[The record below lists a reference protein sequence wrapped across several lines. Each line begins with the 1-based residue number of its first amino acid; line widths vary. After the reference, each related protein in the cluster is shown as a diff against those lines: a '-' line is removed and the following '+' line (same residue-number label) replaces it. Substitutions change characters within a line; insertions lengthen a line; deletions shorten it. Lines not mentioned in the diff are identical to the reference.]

1 MNIFIE
7 IRGIYANQSFGLI
20 IEVDNSTK
28 LYDLLSAGPQTDNN
42 LMKGKQ
48 MEPIK
53 VIARY
58 KKISE
63 LVMEGRI
70 KYSLDQM
77 KEFVLNSSNADH
89 KNQLENLE
97 MTYRNM
103 ISYTAGGIHDPERK
117 KIYTRLQQSI
127 MKLADMTRQD
137 ILAHYSGW
145 NTYWLKTN
153 NERERKLAG
162 KSLVESL
169 DDLIFKSDLDE
180 WLKLSGTRFS
190 DPEAEIA
197 VRHRKLIEDIFN
209 HLWLTDNYGDAEEEL
224 LDIISNGSKFTW
236 YEKSL
241 FVSAVTLSTFRVWD
255 KKKVFSMISFYEKG
269 EARIRERALAGLV
282 LVLHYYNNRLT
293 LHPDLL
299 SHLQELFSSREAR
312 EHLRITIMQTLRS
325 RETERIGRKLQDEIL
340 PKVAHLRP
348 RIEEKLD
355 LDKLLPED
363 LIEGKNPDWSDM
375 FEESE
380 DIYKTMEEL
389 SKLQMEGADVYMS
402 AFSNLKNFDF
412 FRIFSNWFMPFY
424 PDHEAIEDIFR
435 DDVLN
440 EGTNEVAEA
449 LYKTPFICNSDKYSL
464 VLNLKHLPDAQKKM
478 MLKVFRM
485 ELEGLEQMKDQEI
498 DLDPNLTFRTNITQ
512 YLQDL
517 YRFFKLSPYK
527 NEFEDQFR
535 GRLDIQNSYFFR
547 KIFDSKEDIMT
558 LADYYFGKDFY
569 TEALDIYIGIAE
581 SVTDDP
587 QLFEKTGYCY
597 QQEGDWEMALKMYNM
612 SDILERKVWT
622 LKKKGYCLRRLK
634 RYDEAL
640 LHYLDSEAIEPENM
654 HTIAMIGHCYLD
666 MKDYESALKYYF
678 KVEYE
683 DPDNFRV
690 LKPIAWCYFATG
702 KFEQSKKYWDKLAS
716 GKLTAH
722 DLINMGHLALCTG
735 ERADAIDLY
744 RRSISEGDISGSS
757 FLEILDEDR
766 ELLVRLGIDPDD
778 IPIISDFLL
787 YNLDQE

>member
-1 MNIFIE
+1 
-7 IRGIYANQSFGLI
+7 
-20 IEVDNSTK
+20 
-28 LYDLLSAGPQTDNN
+28 
-42 LMKGKQ
+42 
-48 MEPIK
+48 MEPAK

-58 KKISE
+58 KKIGD
-63 LVMEGRI
+63 LVMDGRI
-70 KYSLDQM
+70 KNSLDQI
-77 KEFVLNSSNADH
+77 KDLVAKSSNADH
-89 KNQLENLE
+89 KNQLENIE

-103 ISYTAGGIHDPERK
+103 IRYTVEGIHDPERK
-117 KIYTRLQQSI
+117 KIYMRLQQSI
-127 MKLADMTRQD
+127 MKLADQAKQD

-145 NTYWLKTN
+145 HTYWLKTN
-153 NERERKLAG
+153 TERERKLAG
-162 KSLVESL
+162 KSLVESI
-169 DDLIFKSDLDE
+169 DDLIFKSELDE

-209 HLWLTDNYGDAEEEL
+209 HLWLTDYYGDAEEEL
-224 LDIISNGSKFTW
+224 LEIISDETKFTW

-241 FVSAVTLSTFRVWD
+241 FVSAVTLSTLRIWE
-255 KKKVFSMISFYEKG
+255 KKKVFELIKFYETG
-269 EARIRERALAGLV
+269 EQKIRERALAGLV
-282 LVLHYYNNRLT
+282 LVLHYYNNRLA
-293 LHPDLL
+293 LHPDLV
-299 SHLQELFSSREAR
+299 SHLQDLFNSREAR

-340 PKVAHLRP
+340 PKVANLKP

-355 LDKLLPED
+355 LDKILPED

-380 DIYKTMEEL
+380 DIYKTMEEF

-412 FRIFSNWFMPFY
+412 FRNFSNWFMPFY

-435 DDVLN
+435 DDVLS
-440 EGTNEVAEA
+440 EGTNELAEA

-498 DLDPNLTFRTNITQ
+498 DLDSNLTFRTNITQ

-527 NEFEDQFR
+527 NEFEDVFR
-535 GRLDIQNSYFFR
+535 GRMDIQNSLFFR
-547 KIFDSKEDIMT
+547 EIFTSIEEIMT
-558 LADYYFGKDFY
+558 LADYYFGKNFY
-569 TEALDIYIGIAE
+569 SEALEIYNGISE
-581 SVTDDP
+581 TVTDNP
-587 QLFEKTGYCY
+587 QLFEKAGYCY
-597 QQEGDWEMALKMYNM
+597 QQEGDYEMALEMYKRA
-612 SDILERKVWT
+612 DILDRKVWT
-622 LKKKGYCLRRLK
+622 LKKTGYCLRRLN
-634 RYDEAL
+634 RQEEAL
-640 LHYLDSEAIEPENM
+640 EYYLEAETAEPENM

-666 MKDYESALKYYF
+666 MKEYDSALKYYF
-678 KVEYE
+678 KVEYN
-683 DPDNFRV
+683 DPDNFRI

-702 KFEQSKKYWDKLAS
+702 KFEQSKKYYDKLSS
-716 GKLTAH
+716 GKLSAH

-735 ERADAIDLY
+735 TLADAIDFY
-744 RRSISEGDISGSS
+744 RRSMTEGGMPVSS

-766 ELLVRLGIDPDD
+766 EILGRLGIDPDD
-778 IPIISDFLL
+778 IPIISDYLL
-787 YNLDQE
+787 YNIDRE